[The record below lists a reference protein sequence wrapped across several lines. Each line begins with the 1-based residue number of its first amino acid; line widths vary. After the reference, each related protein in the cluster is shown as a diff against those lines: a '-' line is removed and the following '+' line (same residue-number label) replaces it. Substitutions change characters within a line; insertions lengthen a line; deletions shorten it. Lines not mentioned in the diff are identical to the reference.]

1 MARKL
6 SPGVHNVRIKT
17 GKGSKTRMQR
27 VKVNAKGQWKFLKNT
42 GSTKKTTKKRTSPS
56 RARTG
61 SKKVNRTAKGKF
73 FKNMSLVGAA
83 EGVGWGFVGLSLL
96 GPANPSSLPITR
108 LVQGV
113 QGHVLGRRGKA
124 RLMPAIIDLIDLW
137 LVGMFKMPAIGKTSG
152 IAQFLKVRPL

>member
-6 SPGVHNVRIKT
+6 SAYNRFVKSF
-17 GKGSKTRMQR
+17 SKTY
-27 VKVNAKGQWKFLKNT
+27 KGKNLMKAAARAWRSK
-42 GSTKKTTKKRTSPS
+42 GNKKSTTKKSSPS
-56 RARTG
+56 RARKG
-61 SKKVNRTAKGKF
+61 SSKVNRVAKGKF

-83 EGVGWGFVGLSLL
+83 EGVGWGFVGLNVL
-96 GPANPSSLPITR
+96 GPTNPASLPITR

-137 LVGMFKMPAIGKTSG
+137 LVGQFRMPTIGKTSG
-152 IAQFLKVRPL
+152 ITQLLKIRPL